1 MGSFPSDSQ
10 DSKTMSPANN
20 TRKSEKLIQYA
31 PIFGV
36 VLVVSGLLL
45 LLDQRIKTTWL
56 SISIPVVISLILIG
70 AGIYLKKLVWK
81 VPGLIMLGLSTFLSI
96 MLQKE
101 FALDSNTRMAIG
113 FTANALAWLSIFVSF
128 LVMHKTKA
136 WWSLFVTAVCSGLSV
151 VFYTGQLE
159 LLNFVLFVSVPVGM
173 IFLVWGLVKRKLG
186 LIIPGLLIGTIAT
199 GVYMGWSNSQQSEGL
214 KETGTMLVWFALGW
228 LLITVFSRII
238 EKKFIWWPLIP
249 GGILLMVGSGLYIG
263 GNPGNALGF
272 LGNTGSIGLIIFG
285 VYLILLK
292 FGMKNKD

>member
-1 MGSFPSDSQ
+1 MPL
-10 DSKTMSPANN
+10 PNN
-20 TRKSEKLIQYA
+20 TRKSEKFIQYA

-45 LLDQRIKTTWL
+45 LLDQRIQTTWL

-70 AGIYLKKLVWK
+70 AGIYIKKLVWI
-81 VPGLIMLGLSTFLSI
+81 VPGLIMLGLSIFLSI
-96 MLQKE
+96 LLQKE
-101 FALDSNTRMAIG
+101 FGLVLNTRMAIG
-113 FTANALAWLSIFVSF
+113 FVGNALAWLLIFVSYW
-128 LVMHKTKA
+128 VMRKTLA
-136 WWSLFVTAVCSGLSV
+136 WWSLFVTAVCAGLSI
-151 VFYTGQLE
+151 VFFRGQLE
-159 LLNFVLFVSVPVGM
+159 LLNFVFFISIPIGLV
-173 IFLVWGLVKRKLG
+173 FLAWGLVKRNIG
-186 LIIPGLLIGTIAT
+186 LIIPGLLVGTVAT
-199 GVYMGWSNSQQSEGL
+199 GVYMGWRNPEQAEGL

-228 LLITVFSRII
+228 LLITVFSRIL

-263 GNPGNALGF
+263 GNPSNALGF

>member
-1 MGSFPSDSQ
+1 MSQ
-10 DSKTMSPANN
+10 IKSN
-20 TRKSEKLIQYA
+20 RKSEKFIQYA

-56 SISIPVVISLILIG
+56 SISIPVVISLILTA
-70 AGIYLKKLVWK
+70 AGIYLKKMVWIM
-81 VPGLIMLGLSTFLSI
+81 PGLIMLGLSTFLFS
-96 MLQKE
+96 MLQKIVGM
-101 FALDSNTRMAIG
+101 DSNTKMAIG
-113 FTANALAWLSIFVSF
+113 FAANALVWLLIFVSF
-128 LVMHKTKA
+128 RLVRNITA
-136 WWSLFVTAVCSGLSV
+136 WWSLFVTAICTGLSIV
-151 VFYTGQLE
+151 FFTQRMELLDYVFYI
-159 LLNFVLFVSVPVGM
+159 SVPVG
-173 IFLVWGLVKRKLG
+173 IVFLAWGLFTRRIG
-186 LIIPGLLIGTIAT
+186 LIIPGLLISTI
-199 GVYMGWSNSQQSEGL
+199 GSGIYMGWRNSQQAEGL

-263 GNPGNALGF
+263 GNPGNALDF

-285 VYLILLK
+285 IYLILLK

>member
-1 MGSFPSDSQ
+1 MPS
-10 DSKTMSPANN
+10 ANN
-20 TRKSEKLIQYA
+20 THKSERLIQYA

-70 AGIYLKKLVWK
+70 AGIYLKKLVWI
-81 VPGLIMLGLSTFLSI
+81 VPGCIMLGLSAFLSI
-96 MLQKE
+96 MMQKE
-101 FALDSNTRMAIG
+101 FILDSNTRLAIG
-113 FTANALAWLSIFVSF
+113 FTSNAIAWLMIFVSF
-128 LVMHKTKA
+128 KVMRNSYA
-136 WWSLFVTAVCSGLSV
+136 WWSLFVTAICTGLAI
-151 VFYTGQLE
+151 VFYIQQLE
-159 LLNFVLFVSVPVGM
+159 LLNFILYISLPIGLV
-173 IFLVWGLVKRKLG
+173 FLAWGLFTRKIG

-199 GVYMGWSNSQQSEGL
+199 GVYMGWSDAQQSEGL

-228 LLITVFSRII
+228 LLITVFSRIL

-285 VYLILLK
+285 IYLILLK